1 MAGID
6 ILLDQSGDI
15 DLTNNTMTLVDSVE
29 VLARQKVLIELS
41 TFRGE
46 WVFNVTGL
54 GIPYLANDN
63 NAIQLLGAGE
73 RNKTLLDLEVRK
85 AINEKEE
92 ILSITSFSSTLDKQ
106 SRQYSVTF
114 TAITEQGE
122 ITLSDEIEI

>member
-15 DLTNNTMTLVDSVE
+15 DLTNNTMRLTSTIE
-29 VLARQKVLIELS
+29 ELARQKVLITLS
-41 TFRGE
+41 TFKGE
-46 WVFNVTGL
+46 WVFNILEGV
-54 GIPYLANDN
+54 PYLANDN
-63 NAIQLLGAGE
+63 NLVQLLGAGE

-92 ILSITSFSSTLDKQ
+92 ILSVTSFSSTLNKQ